1 MTGAEVLDVSRD
13 AIWTIVKVSAPLL
26 VVGLVVGVAISLIQA
41 LTQINET
48 SLVFIPK
55 FMAVGT
61 ALFLAGAW
69 MLERLGG
76 FARSLFDRAMG
87 VGLT

>member
-1 MTGAEVLDVSRD
+1 MEADIALAAREALALTL
-13 AIWTIVKVSAPLL
+13 AIAAPPLL
-26 VVGLVVGVAISLIQA
+26 AALALGLLVSLIQA

>member
-1 MTGAEVLDVSRD
+1 MEADIALAAREALALTL
-13 AIWTIVKVSAPLL
+13 TIAAPPLIAALALGLL
-26 VVGLVVGVAISLIQA
+26 VSLFQA

-55 FMAVGT
+55 FLAVGA

-69 MLERLGG
+69 MMERLDG
-76 FARSLFDRAMG
+76 FTRSIFDRAMG
-87 VGLT
+87 VGLS